1 MSPAAA
7 NPVPAPALSGGVL
20 TVGNF
25 DGVHL
30 GHQRMLEQLVALARE
45 LGNRAVAVT
54 FDPPPLAILAP
65 DRVPPQLTT
74 TSQKVDLIRGMG
86 VDEVIVYPASR
97 ELLSLT
103 AEQFFEEVLVRQ
115 LGCLG
120 LVEGPNF
127 RFGKGR
133 GGDVALL
140 RQMCSQRQ
148 MPLRIVEACESEGT
162 MVSSSEVR
170 IAIGQGD
177 VARARSLLGR
187 PYSISGTVAHG
198 AERGRL
204 LGFPTANL
212 DGIETLLPPPGV
224 YAGRSLVEGIP
235 YPVALNIGPNPTFGE
250 DRLKVEAHL
259 IGFSGD
265 LYGRVVTIEFLDRL
279 RGVVKF
285 PDVEALRTQ
294 LQHDIAAAT
303 HRAANGS
310 EELEFRLSP
319 APEQAKA

>member
-1 MSPAAA
+1 MLDPR
-7 NPVPAPALSGGVL
+7 GGVL

-30 GHQRMLEQLVALARE
+30 GHRRMIEQLVALARE
-45 LGNRAVAVT
+45 LGTRAIAVT

-74 TSQKVDLIRGMG
+74 RRQKVDLIRKLG
-86 VDEVIVYPASR
+86 VNKVIVYPTSH

-103 AEQFFEEVLVRQ
+103 AEQFFEQVIVHQ

-120 LVEGPNF
+120 MVEGPNF
-127 RFGKGR
+127 RFGRGR
-133 GGDVALL
+133 GGDVPLL
-140 RQMCSQRQ
+140 QKLCAQRNI
-148 MPLRIVEACESEGT
+148 PLKVVEAHELDGV

-170 IAIGQGD
+170 SAIGRGD
-177 VARARSLLGR
+177 VAGASRLLGR
-187 PYSISGTVAHG
+187 PHSFTGTVVTG
-198 AERGRL
+198 EKRGRL

-212 DGIETLLPPPGV
+212 EQIDTLLPPQGV
-224 YAGRSLVEGIP
+224 YAARTDIDGDV

-250 DRLKVEAHL
+250 DQVKVEAHL

-265 LYGRVVTIEFLDRL
+265 LYNCELMIELIAFL

-285 PDVEALRTQ
+285 PNIEALRAQ
-294 LQHDIAAAT
+294 LQIDIAEAT
-303 HRAANGS
+303 QRHV
-310 EELEFRLSP
+310 
-319 APEQAKA
+319 

>member
-1 MSPAAA
+1 
-7 NPVPAPALSGGVL
+7 L

-30 GHQRMLEQLVALARE
+30 GHQRMLVQLVALARE
-45 LGNRAVAVT
+45 LGTRAVAVT

-74 TSQKVDLIRGMG
+74 TSLKVELIRKLG
-86 VDEVIVYPASR
+86 VDEVVVYPASR

-103 AEQFFEEVLVRQ
+103 AEQFFAEVLVGQ

-127 RFGKGR
+127 RFGRGR
-133 GGDVALL
+133 VGDVNLL
-140 RQMCSQRQ
+140 REMCSQRQ
-148 MPLRIVEACESEGT
+148 MPIRIVEACESEGT

-170 IAIGQGD
+170 IAVGQGD

-212 DGIETLLPPPGV
+212 DDIETLLPPPGV
-224 YAGRSLVEGIP
+224 YAGRTNVEGVP
-235 YPVALNIGPNPTFGE
+235 YPIALNIGPNPTFGE
-250 DRLKVEAHL
+250 NRLKVEAHL
-259 IGFSGD
+259 IGFTGD
-265 LYGRVVTIEFLDRL
+265 LYGRVLTIEFFDRL

-285 PDVEALRTQ
+285 SSVEALRTQ
-294 LQHDIAAAT
+294 LQHDIADAT
-303 HRAANGS
+303 QRASA
-310 EELEFRLSP
+310 
-319 APEQAKA
+319 

>member
-1 MSPAAA
+1 
-7 NPVPAPALSGGVL
+7 
-20 TVGNF
+20 
-25 DGVHL
+25 
-30 GHQRMLEQLVALARE
+30 MLEQLVTLARE
-45 LGNRAVAVT
+45 LGTRAVAVT

-74 TSQKVDLIRGMG
+74 TPQKIALIRSLG

-97 ELLSLT
+97 ELLALT
-103 AEQFFEEVLVRQ
+103 AEQFFEEVLVGQ

-133 GGDVALL
+133 AGDVALL
-140 RQMCSQRQ
+140 REMCAQRR
-148 MPLRIVEACESEGT
+148 MPIRIVEACESEGT

-187 PYSISGTVAHG
+187 PYTISGTVAHG

-224 YAGRSLVEGIP
+224 YAGRSLVEGVA

-259 IGFSGD
+259 IGFTGN
-265 LYGRVVTIEFLDRL
+265 LYDRVVTIECLDHL

-285 PDVEALRTQ
+285 PSVEALQTQ
-294 LQHDIAAAT
+294 LQHDIAQAT
-303 HRAANGS
+303 QRAAG
-310 EELEFRLSP
+310 
-319 APEQAKA
+319 

>member
-1 MSPAAA
+1 MLPADA
-7 NPVPAPALSGGVL
+7 NPVPAPAPFGGVL

-30 GHQRMLEQLVALARE
+30 GHQRMLEQLVTLARE
-45 LGNRAVAVT
+45 LGTRAVAVT

-74 TSQKVDLIRGMG
+74 TPQKIALIRSLG

-97 ELLSLT
+97 ELLALT
-103 AEQFFEEVLVRQ
+103 AEQFFEEVLVGQ

-133 GGDVALL
+133 AGDVALL
-140 RQMCSQRQ
+140 REMCAQRR
-148 MPLRIVEACESEGT
+148 MPIRIVEACESEGT

-187 PYSISGTVAHG
+187 PYTISGTVAHG

-224 YAGRSLVEGIP
+224 YAGRSLVEGVA

-259 IGFSGD
+259 IGFTGN
-265 LYGRVVTIEFLDRL
+265 LYGRVVTIECLDHL

-285 PDVEALRTQ
+285 PSVEALQAQ
-294 LQHDIAAAT
+294 LQHDIAQAMQ
-303 HRAANGS
+303 RAAGG
-310 EELEFRLSP
+310 
-319 APEQAKA
+319 

>member
-1 MSPAAA
+1 MSPADV
-7 NPVPAPALSGGVL
+7 NPVPASAQSGGVL

-30 GHQRMLEQLVALARE
+30 GHQRMLVQLVVLARE
-45 LGNRAVAVT
+45 LGTRAVAVT

-74 TSQKVDLIRGMG
+74 TPQKVNLIRGLG

-103 AEQFFEEVLVRQ
+103 AEQFFVEVLVRQ

-127 RFGKGR
+127 RFGRGR

-140 RQMCSQRQ
+140 RELCSQRQ

-177 VARARSLLGR
+177 VDRAHSLLGR

-198 AERGRL
+198 AERGRR

-224 YAGRSLVEGIP
+224 YAGRTAVDGVS

-259 IGFSGD
+259 IGYIGD
-265 LYGRVVTIEFLDRL
+265 LYDRVVTIEFLDRL

-285 PDVEALRTQ
+285 SGVESLRTQ
-294 LQHDIAAAT
+294 LQQDIAEAIRRAT
-303 HRAANGS
+303 
-310 EELEFRLSP
+310 P
-319 APEQAKA
+319 

>member
-1 MSPAAA
+1 MLPADA
-7 NPVPAPALSGGVL
+7 NPVPAPAQIGGVL

-45 LGNRAVAVT
+45 LGTRAVAVT

-74 TSQKVDLIRGMG
+74 TPQKIDLIRSLG

-97 ELLSLT
+97 ELLALT
-103 AEQFFEEVLVRQ
+103 AEQFFEGVLVGQ

-133 GGDVALL
+133 AGDVALL
-140 RQMCSQRQ
+140 REMCAQRR
-148 MPLRIVEACESEGT
+148 MPIRIVEACESEGT

-187 PYSISGTVAHG
+187 PYTISGTVAHG

-224 YAGRSLVEGIP
+224 YAGRSLVEGVA

-259 IGFSGD
+259 IGFTGN
-265 LYGRVVTIEFLDRL
+265 LYGQVVTIDFLDHL

-285 PDVEALRTQ
+285 PGVEALQAQ
-294 LQHDIAAAT
+294 LQHDIAQAMQ
-303 HRAANGS
+303 RAAGG
-310 EELEFRLSP
+310 
-319 APEQAKA
+319 AG

>member
-1 MSPAAA
+1 
-7 NPVPAPALSGGVL
+7 L

-30 GHQRMLEQLVALARE
+30 GHQRMLVQLVALARE
-45 LGNRAVAVT
+45 LGTRAVAVT
-54 FDPPPLAILAP
+54 FAPPPLAILAP

-74 TSQKVDLIRGMG
+74 TSLKVELIRKLG
-86 VDEVIVYPASR
+86 VDEVVVYPASR

-103 AEQFFEEVLVRQ
+103 AEQFFAEVLVGQ

-127 RFGKGR
+127 RFGRGR
-133 GGDVALL
+133 VGDVNLL
-140 RQMCSQRQ
+140 REMCSQRQ
-148 MPLRIVEACESEGT
+148 MPIRIVEACESEGT

-170 IAIGQGD
+170 IAVGQGD

-212 DGIETLLPPPGV
+212 DDIETLLPPPGV
-224 YAGRSLVEGIP
+224 YAGRTNVEGVP
-235 YPVALNIGPNPTFGE
+235 YPIALNIGPNPTFGE
-250 DRLKVEAHL
+250 NRLKVEAHL
-259 IGFSGD
+259 IGFTGD
-265 LYGRVVTIEFLDRL
+265 LYGRVLTIEFLDRL

-285 PDVEALRTQ
+285 SSVEALRTQ
-294 LQHDIAAAT
+294 LQHDIADAT
-303 HRAANGS
+303 QRASA
-310 EELEFRLSP
+310 
-319 APEQAKA
+319 

>member
-1 MSPAAA
+1 MLPADA
-7 NPVPAPALSGGVL
+7 NPVPAPAPFGGVL

-30 GHQRMLEQLVALARE
+30 GHERMLEQLVALARE
-45 LGNRAVAVT
+45 LGTRAVAVT

-74 TSQKVDLIRGMG
+74 TPQKIALIRRLG

-97 ELLSLT
+97 QLLALT
-103 AEQFFEEVLVRQ
+103 AEQFFEEVLVGQ

-140 RQMCSQRQ
+140 REMCASRR
-148 MPLRIVEACESEGT
+148 MPIRIVEACESEGT

-170 IAIGQGD
+170 SAIGQGD
-177 VARARSLLGR
+177 VARARRLLGR
-187 PYSISGTVAHG
+187 PYSISGTVGHG
-198 AERGRL
+198 AQRGRL

-212 DGIETLLPPPGV
+212 NGIETLLPPPGV
-224 YAGRSLVEGIP
+224 YAGRSLVEGVA

-259 IGFSGD
+259 IGFTGN
-265 LYGRVVTIEFLDRL
+265 LYGRVVTIECLDHL

-285 PDVEALRTQ
+285 PGVEALRTQ
-294 LQHDIAAAT
+294 LQHDIAQAT
-303 HRAANGS
+303 QRATIG
-310 EELEFRLSP
+310 ER
-319 APEQAKA
+319 

>member
-1 MSPAAA
+1 MSPADA
-7 NPVPAPALSGGVL
+7 NHVPAPAQSGGVL

-30 GHQRMLEQLVALARE
+30 GHQRMLEQLVALARQV
-45 LGNRAVAVT
+45 GTRSIAVT
-54 FDPPPLAILAP
+54 FDPPPLTILAP

-74 TSQKVDLIRGMG
+74 TPQKIELIRGLG

-97 ELLSLT
+97 ALLSLT
-103 AEQFFEEVLVRQ
+103 AEQFFEEVLVKQ

-140 RQMCSQRQ
+140 RDMCAQRQ
-148 MPLRIVEACESEGT
+148 MPMRIVEACESEGT

-177 VARARSLLGR
+177 VDRARSLLGR
-187 PYSISGTVAHG
+187 PYSISGTVVHG
-198 AERGRL
+198 AQRGRL

-224 YAGRSLVEGIP
+224 YAGRTAIDRVT

-259 IGFSGD
+259 IGYTGD
-265 LYGRVVTIEFLDRL
+265 LYDREVTLEFVDRL

-285 PDVEALRTQ
+285 SGVEALRTQ
-294 LQHDIAAAT
+294 LQHDIAEIT
-303 HRAANGS
+303 QRAAA
-310 EELEFRLSP
+310 L
-319 APEQAKA
+319 

>member
-1 MSPAAA
+1 MLDPR
-7 NPVPAPALSGGVL
+7 GGVL

-30 GHQRMLEQLVALARE
+30 GHRRMIEQLVALAHE
-45 LGNRAVAVT
+45 LGTRAIAVT

-74 TSQKVDLIRGMG
+74 RRQKVDLIRKLG
-86 VDEVIVYPASR
+86 VNKVIVYPTSH

-103 AEQFFEEVLVRQ
+103 AEQFFEQVIVHQ

-120 LVEGPNF
+120 MVEGPNF
-127 RFGKGR
+127 RFGRGR
-133 GGDVALL
+133 GGDVPLL
-140 RQMCSQRQ
+140 QKLCAQRNI
-148 MPLRIVEACESEGT
+148 PLKVVEAHELDGV

-170 IAIGQGD
+170 SAIGRGD
-177 VARARSLLGR
+177 VAGASRLLGR
-187 PYSISGTVAHG
+187 PHSFTGTVVTG
-198 AERGRL
+198 EKRGRL

-212 DGIETLLPPPGV
+212 EQIDTLLPPQGV
-224 YAGRSLVEGIP
+224 YAARTDIDGDV

-250 DRLKVEAHL
+250 DQVKVEAHL

-265 LYGRVVTIEFLDRL
+265 LYNCELMIELIAFL

-285 PDVEALRTQ
+285 PNIEALRAQ
-294 LQHDIAAAT
+294 LQIDIAEAT
-303 HRAANGS
+303 QRHV
-310 EELEFRLSP
+310 
-319 APEQAKA
+319 

>member
-1 MSPAAA
+1 MSTTDAL
-7 NPVPAPALSGGVL
+7 PVPAPTSSGGVL

-30 GHQRMLEQLVALARE
+30 GHQRMIQQLVDLARD
-45 LGNRAVAVT
+45 LGTRAIAVT

-74 TSQKVDLIRGMG
+74 LSQKIELIRGLG

-97 ELLSLT
+97 ELLALT
-103 AEQFFEEVLVRQ
+103 AEQFFENVLIRQ
-115 LGCLG
+115 LGCRG

-127 RFGKGR
+127 RFGRGR
-133 GGDVALL
+133 AGDVALL
-140 RQMCSQRQ
+140 RELCLPRM
-148 MPLRIVEACESEGT
+148 MPLTIVDACEQEGT

-170 IAIGQGD
+170 SALGRGD
-177 VARARSLLGR
+177 VAGARRLLGR
-187 PYSISGTVAHG
+187 AYSISGTVAHG
-198 AERGRL
+198 AERGRQ

-212 DGIETLLPPPGV
+212 DGIETLLPPLGV
-224 YAGRSLVEGIP
+224 YAGRASINGIR

-259 IGFSGD
+259 VSFSGD
-265 LYGRVVTIEFLDRL
+265 LYGQTLDIEFLDRL

-285 PDVEALRTQ
+285 SGIETLRTQ
-294 LQHDIAAAT
+294 LVQDIADAT
-303 HRAANGS
+303 RRAAL
-310 EELEFRLSP
+310 EETM
-319 APEQAKA
+319 

>member
-1 MSPAAA
+1 MLPADA
-7 NPVPAPALSGGVL
+7 NPVPAPAPFGGVL

-45 LGNRAVAVT
+45 LGTRAVAVT

-74 TSQKVDLIRGMG
+74 TPQKIDLIRSLG

-97 ELLSLT
+97 ELLALT
-103 AEQFFEEVLVRQ
+103 AEQFFEGVLVGQ

-133 GGDVALL
+133 AGDVALL
-140 RQMCSQRQ
+140 REMCAQRR
-148 MPLRIVEACESEGT
+148 MPIRIVEACESEGT

-187 PYSISGTVAHG
+187 PYTISGTVAHG

-224 YAGRSLVEGIP
+224 YAGRSLVEGVA

-259 IGFSGD
+259 IGFTGN
-265 LYGRVVTIEFLDRL
+265 LYGQVVTIDFLDHL

-285 PDVEALRTQ
+285 PGVEALQAQ
-294 LQHDIAAAT
+294 LQHDIAQAMQ
-303 HRAANGS
+303 RAAGG
-310 EELEFRLSP
+310 
-319 APEQAKA
+319 AG

>member
-1 MSPAAA
+1 MLPADA
-7 NPVPAPALSGGVL
+7 NPVPAPAQIGGVL

-30 GHQRMLEQLVALARE
+30 GHQRMLEQLVTLARE
-45 LGNRAVAVT
+45 LGTRAVAVT

-74 TSQKVDLIRGMG
+74 TPQKIALIRSLG

-97 ELLSLT
+97 ELLALT
-103 AEQFFEEVLVRQ
+103 AEQFFEEVLVGQ

-133 GGDVALL
+133 AGDVALL
-140 RQMCSQRQ
+140 REMCAQRR
-148 MPLRIVEACESEGT
+148 MPIRIVEACESEGT

-187 PYSISGTVAHG
+187 PYTISGTVAHG

-224 YAGRSLVEGIP
+224 YAGRSLVEGVA

-259 IGFSGD
+259 IGFTGN
-265 LYGRVVTIEFLDRL
+265 LYGRVVTIECLDHL

-285 PDVEALRTQ
+285 PSVEALQAQ
-294 LQHDIAAAT
+294 LQHDIAQAMQ
-303 HRAANGS
+303 RAAGG
-310 EELEFRLSP
+310 
-319 APEQAKA
+319 

>member
-1 MSPAAA
+1 MSSAAA
-7 NPVPAPALSGGVL
+7 HPVPAQAHSGGVL
-20 TVGNF
+20 AVGNF
-25 DGVHL
+25 DGVHV
-30 GHQRMLEQLVALARE
+30 GHQRMIEQLVALARE
-45 LGNRAVAVT
+45 LGTRAVAVT

-74 TSQKVDLIRGMG
+74 TPQKVELIRSLG
-86 VDEVIVYPASR
+86 VDEVVVYPASR
-97 ELLSLT
+97 ELLALT
-103 AEQFFEEVLVRQ
+103 AEQFFEDVLVGQ

-133 GGDVALL
+133 GGDVNLL
-140 RQMCSQRQ
+140 RMLCSQRKI
-148 MPLRIVEACESEGT
+148 PLVIVEACESEGT

-212 DGIETLLPPPGV
+212 DGIETLLPSPGV
-224 YAGRSLVEGIP
+224 YAGRTIVDGAS

-250 DRLKVEAHL
+250 ERLKIEAHL
-259 IGFSGD
+259 IGFTGD
-265 LYGRVVTIEFLDRL
+265 LYGHQVTIEFLDRL
-279 RGVVKF
+279 RGVQKF
-285 PDVEALRTQ
+285 SDVEALRSQ
-294 LQHDIAAAT
+294 LQQDIADAT
-303 HRAANGS
+303 RCACSPS
-310 EELEFRLSP
+310 EKL
-319 APEQAKA
+319 

>member
-1 MSPAAA
+1 MSTTDAM
-7 NPVPAPALSGGVL
+7 PVPAPASFGGVL

-30 GHQRMLEQLVALARE
+30 GHQRMIRQLVDLARE
-45 LGNRAVAVT
+45 LGTRAIAVT

-74 TSQKVDLIRGMG
+74 LSQKVELIRGLG

-97 ELLSLT
+97 ELLALT
-103 AEQFFEEVLVRQ
+103 AEQFFENVLVRQ
-115 LGCLG
+115 LGCMG

-127 RFGKGR
+127 RFGRGR
-133 GGDVALL
+133 AGDVALL
-140 RQMCSQRQ
+140 RELCSPRLI
-148 MPLRIVEACESEGT
+148 PLTIVEACEQAGA

-170 IAIGQGD
+170 NALGRGD
-177 VARARSLLGR
+177 VAGARRLLGR
-187 PYSISGTVAHG
+187 AYSITGTVVHG
-198 AERGRL
+198 AERGRQ

-212 DGIETLLPPPGV
+212 DGIETLLPPLGV
-224 YAGRSLVEGIP
+224 YAGRANVEGVR

-259 IGFSGD
+259 VGFSGN
-265 LYGRVVTIEFLDRL
+265 LYEQMLSIEFLDRL

-285 PDVEALRTQ
+285 SGVDALRTQ
-294 LQHDIAAAT
+294 LQTDIALAVDLAT
-303 HRAANGS
+303 R
-310 EELEFRLSP
+310 EEI
-319 APEQAKA
+319 A